1 MRIVTPLIT
10 QLMLLSCHL
19 QVDVMYAHIRYGST
33 FPQWL
38 VREAFLAANPEA
50 EGMGLVPC
58 DSTIQRAID
67 NFRNN
72 NN

>member
-1 MRIVTPLIT
+1 
-10 QLMLLSCHL
+10 MLLSYHL

-58 DSTIQRAID
+58 DSTVQRAID